1 MEQKPAGIRVDTS
14 ARRLS
19 IRWSDGHESV
29 YSFTFLRDACPCAEC
44 RGGHENMGVLPD
56 AEVYQRPEEE
66 SPRTQLQDVQPVG
79 GYAINLAWGDG
90 HNFGIYNWD
99 YLRAICPCEACRG
112 GG

>member
-1 MEQKPAGIRVDTS
+1 MEQKPAAIRVDTP

-29 YSFTFLRDACPCAEC
+29 YTFTLLRDACPCAEC

-56 AEVYQRPEEE
+56 EEVYRRPEEE
-66 SPRTQLQDVQPVG
+66 SPRTQLRDAQPVG
-79 GYAINLAWGDG
+79 SYAINLAWEDG

-99 YLRAICPCEACRG
+99 YLRAICPCEVCRG
-112 GG
+112 EG